1 MSWIYKALA
10 GVAAAAAAIFG
21 ALFAL
26 SNRQREKAEARA
38 ARQERRA
45 ESGEARLE
53 QRRRADEAS
62 NKAKEEGDARVEKV
76 RDEARSGDRRH
87 FESDR
92 LRDDD

>member
-21 ALFAL
+21 ALFAC
-26 SNRQREKAEARA
+26 SNRQREKAEDRA
-38 ARQERRA
+38 DRQERRA
-45 ESGEARLE
+45 ESGEVRIE

-62 NKAKEEGDARVEKV
+62 RKAKEEGDERVSEV
-76 RDEARSGDRRH
+76 RDEARSGRRDH
-87 FESDR
+87 FESDG